1 MGPAKQQQQQQQQL
15 HLHHNQQN
23 RARSGFNIYKSA
35 VYQQIKE
42 ANPTF
47 HLGQIATETT
57 IMWQALSETERTQYS
72 DEHNPSIIPQSIRAH
87 LATSNP
93 TTASS
98 RCCAA
103 CTTLQTND
111 HPLSRCKCHS
121 VYYCNATC
129 QRAHWGPHQDEHRR
143 LVKEKKAKATKAD
156 KNASE
161 NDKKETPTTTNAPP
175 PPPPPPTPLQTF
187 QVELYNKVSAN
198 AFQVFPTL
206 WQNKPGTW
214 RSCTVWQHKTNQQC
228 KSLIFFK
235 FFRVLAF
242 VCLVWCLRLCSSW
255 LFSNLF
261 RSSRCFVLWWC

>member
-1 MGPAKQQQQQQQQL
+1 MRRYVNMMKALEPTSSETTMGPAEQQQQQL

-23 RARSGFNIYKSA
+23 RARSAFNIYKSA

-143 LVKEKKAKATKAD
+143 LVKEKKATKED

-175 PPPPPPTPLQTF
+175 PPPPPPPKPLQTF

-214 RSCTVWQHKTNQQC
+214 RSCTLWQHKTNQQC
-228 KSLIFFK
+228 KS
-235 FFRVLAF
+235 
-242 VCLVWCLRLCSSW
+242 LRLCSSW